1 MHFSIFRIKAMELA
15 SEEGFGSKSPR
26 WKDVKNPS
34 LRDDG
39 KDSFTNE
46 ITIDDTNTES
56 YIHRIKTAFE
66 PLLRRLFNPLNGKKY
81 KKTQYQECLID
92 CLLENKGFCP
102 IVDLSQIG
110 KSFIFCLTV

>member
-1 MHFSIFRIKAMELA
+1 MELA
-15 SEEGFGSKSPR
+15 SEEGFGSKNPK

-34 LRDDG
+34 LHDKG

-46 ITIDDTNTES
+46 IIIDDTNTEL

-66 PLLRRLFNPLNGKKY
+66 PLLRRLFYPLNEKKY

-110 KSFIFCLTV
+110 KSFIFCLTIKNLVSG

>member
-1 MHFSIFRIKAMELA
+1 MELA
-15 SEEGFGSKSPR
+15 SEEGFGSKNPR

-34 LRDDG
+34 PRDDV

-81 KKTQYQECLID
+81 KKTQYQEYLID
-92 CLLENKGFCP
+92 CLLQNKGFCP
-102 IVDLSQIG
+102 IVDLNQIG

>member
-1 MHFSIFRIKAMELA
+1 MELA
-15 SEEGFGSKSPR
+15 SEEGFGSKNPR
-26 WKDVKNPS
+26 WKDVKSSS
-34 LRDDG
+34 LHEEG

-46 ITIDDTNTES
+46 ITIDDSNSES

-66 PLLRRLFNPLNGKKY
+66 PLLRRLFNPLNRKKY

-110 KSFIFCLTV
+110 KSFIFCSTGFEARL